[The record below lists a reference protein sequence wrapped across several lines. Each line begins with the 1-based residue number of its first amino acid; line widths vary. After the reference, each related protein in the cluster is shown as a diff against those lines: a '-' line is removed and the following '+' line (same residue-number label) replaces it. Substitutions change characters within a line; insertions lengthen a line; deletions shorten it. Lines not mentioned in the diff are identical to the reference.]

1 MLAILLLDGVR
12 WAVNWLEGK
21 PALMLMALA
30 TDAARSLGCSRHR
43 QKGSLG
49 APPWL
54 RDKSVGAGSSRAIVC
69 MASYKDIAAS

>member
-21 PALMLMALA
+21 QVDLDGLS
-30 TDAARSLGCSRHR
+30 DAARSLGCSRHR

-69 MASYKDIAAS
+69 MASYKDMAAS